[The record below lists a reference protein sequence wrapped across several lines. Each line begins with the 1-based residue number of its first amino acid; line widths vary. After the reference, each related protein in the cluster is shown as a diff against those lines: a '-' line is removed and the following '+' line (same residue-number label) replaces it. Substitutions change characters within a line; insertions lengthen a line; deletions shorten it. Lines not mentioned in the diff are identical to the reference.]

1 MEMKNITLALTLT
14 VLAGCAGTPST
25 PPTPAHEAAQSG
37 IDVKDPEKVTTDTI
51 MAAQEGGQTIVDE
64 EGQKMICRREKK
76 TGSHLQQKTICMT
89 KDDWDA
95 AAKASRQTV
104 EDMARQRPPRQG
116 N

>member
-1 MEMKNITLALTLT
+1 MKNSILALIL
-14 VLAGCAGTPST
+14 VALAGCAGTP
-25 PPTPAHEAAQSG
+25 PTPATPPAQAAKSG
-37 IDVKDPEKVTTDTI
+37 VDVKDPENVTTDTI

-95 AAKASRQTV
+95 ATKASRQTV
-104 EDMARQRPPRQG
+104 EDLARQRPPPQG
-116 N
+116 K

>member
-1 MEMKNITLALTLT
+1 MKKKSTLALILFA
-14 VLAGCAGTPST
+14 LAGCAGTP
-25 PPTPAHEAAQSG
+25 PTPVMPPDQAAKSA

-89 KDDWDA
+89 KEDWDA

-104 EDMARQRPPRQG
+104 EDMARQRPPPQG